1 MRGAG
6 RDVWVKIRASEADA
20 RRSVSCCEYSSY
32 EIDWLDSRHL
42 IPADWISRE
51 LCGGFPEPS

>member
-20 RRSVSCCEYSSY
+20 LRSVSCCEYSSY

-51 LCGGFPEPS
+51 FSGVSRAPS